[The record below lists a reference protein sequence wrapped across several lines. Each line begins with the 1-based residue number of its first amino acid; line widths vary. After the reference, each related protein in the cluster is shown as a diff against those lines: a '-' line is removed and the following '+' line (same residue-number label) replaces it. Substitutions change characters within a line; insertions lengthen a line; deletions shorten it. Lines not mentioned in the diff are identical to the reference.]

1 MVGLH
6 TFYSEGMNEKRDMG
20 YEKTHHAQSMSEKK
34 CLRHEKKRRISH
46 VRKKEEKERNVI
58 MQKGVPINLMLI
70 SSTHSGPS
78 IHLTI
83 FITSIHVNILI

>member
-6 TFYSEGMNEKRDMG
+6 TFYSEGMSGKRDMG

-46 VRKKEEKERNVI
+46 VRKKEEKGEKCDHAKR
-58 MQKGVPINLMLI
+58 
-70 SSTHSGPS
+70 SSNK
-78 IHLTI
+78 
-83 FITSIHVNILI
+83 FDVNI